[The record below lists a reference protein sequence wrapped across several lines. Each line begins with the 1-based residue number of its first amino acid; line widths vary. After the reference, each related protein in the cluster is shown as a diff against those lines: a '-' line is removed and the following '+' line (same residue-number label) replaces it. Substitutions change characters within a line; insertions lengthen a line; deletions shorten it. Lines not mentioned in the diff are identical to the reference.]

1 MRPSGRVNLLHLVG
15 YLLLVGLGAAT
26 AAAQEATGSN
36 TATGSEAATGSQGA
50 AGEQTVSVAQSELE
64 TRRCAGIG
72 ELEPST
78 AVLFV
83 VMALFGGLLCYHVL
97 AWVPFPYTALLM
109 VRLCRLHLLPAL
121 TRLLCPP
128 RPQSRLYLSR
138 APDIPSVCSACA
150 PLI

>member
-1 MRPSGRVNLLHLVG
+1 MRPSGRVNLLLLVG
-15 YLLLVGLGAAT
+15 CLLLVGLGVAT

-36 TATGSEAATGSQGA
+36 AATGSGGA
-50 AGEQTVSVAQSELE
+50 PGESTVTAAQSELE

-109 VRLCRLHLLPAL
+109 VSSCLLHLLPAL
-121 TRLLCPP
+121 KRLLCQP
-128 RPQSRLYLSR
+128 
-138 APDIPSVCSACA
+138 
-150 PLI
+150 

>member
-1 MRPSGRVNLLHLVG
+1 MRPSGRSNLLLLVG
-15 YLLLVGLGAAT
+15 CLLLVGLGART

-36 TATGSEAATGSQGA
+36 AATGSEGA
-50 AGEQTVSVAQSELE
+50 AGENTVSVAKSELE

-109 VRLCRLHLLPAL
+109 VSSCLLPLPAL
-121 TRLLCPP
+121 SRLLCDP
-128 RPQSRLYLSR
+128 RPNSRKQMSR
-138 APDIPSVCSACA
+138 GPGSPDARP
-150 PLI
+150 PLH

>member
-1 MRPSGRVNLLHLVG
+1 MRPSGRVTL
-15 YLLLVGLGAAT
+15 LLLVGCLLLLGLGAAT

-36 TATGSEAATGSQGA
+36 TTTGNHAATGSAGA
-50 AGEQTVSVAQSELE
+50 AGESTVTVAQSELE

-109 VRLCRLHLLPAL
+109 VSSCLLPLLPAL
-121 TRLLCPP
+121 TRLLCHP
-128 RPQSRLYLSR
+128 RPN
-138 APDIPSVCSACA
+138 PDSNSSGGLVA
-150 PLI
+150 